1 MMKRTVK
8 EGINGWIR
16 MNPLTSYSGLLT
28 WQAAE
33 GCEAIVRSDGGQASG
48 SAHESAFNY
57 YRLANKDGTFCQ
69 T

>member
-1 MMKRTVK
+1 
-8 EGINGWIR
+8 